1 MKILK
6 RIKRFFRIASPSE
19 EMQKEGEYHAV
30 MLARI
35 FSKIAATLNE
45 YDDYIAALENDE
57 AIDEAIREI
66 REDRGAI

>member
-19 EMQKEGEYHAV
+19 EMQKEGEYHAT

-35 FSKIAATLNE
+35 FSKIAATLSGVE
-45 YDDYIAALENDE
+45 REMQIKEADLIGCKKEGSEN
-57 AIDEAIREI
+57 
-66 REDRGAI
+66 